1 VLVICAIASTV
12 CYVPQYFVNDT
23 SILLLLQ
30 AGTGLA
36 MGGILASLS
45 ASLAQLSPQGKEG
58 IIYGVD
64 ASVVS
69 VANTIGPMV
78 GSGLAAWLDLRV
90 PFLFAAA
97 IFAVAGIAA
106 ARLLPKR

>member
-1 VLVICAIASTV
+1 MKLAKLVA
-12 CYVPQYFVNDT
+12 
-23 SILLLLQ
+23 LL
-30 AGTGLA
+30 GTLA

-45 ASLAQLSPQGKEG
+45 ASLAQLSPEGQEG
-58 IIYGVD
+58 IIYGMD

-69 VANTIGPMV
+69 VGNTVGPML
-78 GSGLAAWLDLRV
+78 GSVLAAWLDLRV

-97 IFAVAGIAA
+97 IFAVAGVVA

>member
-1 VLVICAIASTV
+1 
-12 CYVPQYFVNDT
+12 
-23 SILLLLQ
+23 
-30 AGTGLA
+30 

-69 VANTIGPMV
+69 VGNTVGPIL
-78 GSGLAAWLDLRV
+78 GSTLATWLDLRV
-90 PFLFAAA
+90 PFLVAAA
-97 IFAVAGIAA
+97 IFAVAGVAA